1 MLKLPQEAE
10 EKRGAAL
17 MVWWDGDGA
26 APVLAHDAQ
35 GAVLMERAT
44 GPRSLAVMAGAG
56 QDDEATRILC
66 EATARLHAHGD
77 HRYPPGGLVSLTT
90 WFRELPPM
98 AETRGGLLAA
108 AADLALELLSSSY
121 DEAVLHG
128 DIHHE
133 NVLDFD
139 GHGWRAIDPKGLWGE
154 RTFDYA
160 NLFRDPTP
168 EIALAP
174 GVFERRLEIVTEAAG
189 LDRERLLKWIFAFAG
204 LSAAWIYG
212 DGEDSDPKQLDLDL
226 AIMRLA
232 GKALSRA

>member
-26 APVLAHDAQ
+26 APVLAHDDQ
-35 GAVLMERAT
+35 GSVLMERAT
-44 GPRSLAVMAGAG
+44 GSRSLAAMANGS

-66 EATARLHAHGD
+66 DAIARLHAHSE
-77 HRYPPGGLVSLTT
+77 HRPPPAGLVSLTT

-98 AETRGGLLAA
+98 AETRGGLLAD
-108 AADLALELLSSSY
+108 AADLALELLSSSQ

-133 NVLDFD
+133 NVLDFGD
-139 GHGWRAIDPKGLWGE
+139 PGWLAIDPKGLWGE

-168 EIALAP
+168 EVALAP

-189 LDRERLLKWIFAFAG
+189 LNRERLLKWIFAFAG

-212 DGEDSDPKQLDLDL
+212 DGEDSDPVQLSLDL

-232 GKALSRA
+232 GTALGRS